1 LPAENYITLHL
12 KKCTIQKEVFELEWL
27 TFALLGTIFFSVAGV
42 LDKLM
47 LSSYTDDSNA
57 YIVCQVLASQLFT
70 IPVFLIVGANFVYPQ
85 SLIALLFGSLQ
96 VFPSFFY
103 MKALKIEETSKVTA
117 LEYVY
122 PLFVFIG
129 SVLLLGEVLEIK
141 HCVGGLLLLVGTILI
156 SYKKSGSDSNGLYS
170 KCSNSNSSNS
180 KLFLSALS
188 PAIKPF
194 LSYWVLTAAYY
205 LSLKYL
211 LISIDGWNLYLWS
224 SLGSLMVVLPLMGIR
239 SMRNEVKKIFSQ
251 GSLAVGA
258 LISEETF
265 QFLGIIFSI
274 FAYAIGSVTLVS
286 SIGALQPIMTV
297 FLILGLGILM
307 PKLAKAMNEKTD
319 WSSLKQKGIS
329 FLVVAVGI
337 YFMS

>member
-1 LPAENYITLHL
+1 M
-12 KKCTIQKEVFELEWL
+12 EWL
-27 TFALLGTIFFSVAGV
+27 AFAFMGMIFYSVAGL
-42 LDKLM
+42 LDKFL

-70 IPVFLIVGANFVYPQ
+70 IPVFLISGADFVFPQ
-85 SLIALLFGSLQ
+85 SLFALLFGSLQ
-96 VFPSFFY
+96 IIPCFFY
-103 MKALKIEETSKVTA
+103 MKALAIEEISKVTA

-122 PLFVFIG
+122 PLFIFIG
-129 SVLLLGEVLEIK
+129 SALLLGEVLEMR
-141 HCVGGLLLLVGTILI
+141 HYAGGLLLLVGTLLI
-156 SYKKSGSDSNGLYS
+156 SCNKKMSYRTDLYIYSSMNNSLIS
-170 KCSNSNSSNS
+170 KQLGQFIIS
-180 KLFLSALS
+180 LS

-211 LISIDGWNLYLWS
+211 LISIDEWNLYIWS
-224 SLGSLMVVLPLMGIR
+224 SLGSLIAVLPLMGISSIR
-239 SMRNEVKKIFSQ
+239 CEVKSFFGQ
-251 GSLAVGA
+251 GGLAVGA

-297 FLILGLGILM
+297 LIILGLGMLT
-307 PKLAKAMNEKTD
+307 PKLANVINEKTD
-319 WSSLKQKGIS
+319 WCSLKQKGFS
-329 FLVVAVGI
+329 FLVVAIGI
-337 YFMS
+337 YFVS